1 MFSGNFFQQIVRMK
15 INVRSPKEPV
25 QIFFSWITIN
35 KSPKFL
41 WFNLEHL
48 RKILQHLISMFLSLL
63 LRFRLGWRAP
73 NESPLFASIRV
84 IRVSSFACI
93 RVYKKSRQGCRDKN
107 HRSSSGF
114 TWHCSTIYFRIRPG
128 KSNADIL

>member
-48 RKILQHLISMFLSLL
+48 RKILQHLMSMFL
-63 LRFRLGWRAP
+63 FHP
-73 NESPLFASIRV
+73 
-84 IRVSSFACI
+84 
-93 RVYKKSRQGCRDKN
+93 
-107 HRSSSGF
+107 F
-114 TWHCSTIYFRIRPG
+114 TVLAWLEG
-128 KSNADIL
+128 AK